1 MLSLIEMS
9 ITGAILITAIIVLRA
24 LAINRIPKKAFLIL
38 WGAAL
43 ARLILPFRLS
53 SPVSIYR
60 AAGDA
65 VRRSSPERATEHVF
79 RPLLAAGGNA
89 GDAIRQISPFLV
101 LWFTGMLLLALAF
114 LMTHLKSR
122 AAYLTALPVEN
133 DYIKGWMDSHRLRRP
148 IQVRYSDQIGA
159 PLTYGI
165 LWPVLLL
172 PKNMNWKD
180 EETMG
185 YILAHE
191 LSHIRRFDALTKWIL
206 AAVLCIH
213 WFNPLVWAMYILANR
228 DLELSCDEAVLRQY
242 GHNSRS
248 SYALALVGMEEQRTC
263 PAPLSSC
270 FSRQALKERIIA
282 IMNSRPLTF
291 GSILAACA
299 LIAVTIALFATT
311 APSSGRT
318 NPAYTPATDQI
329 ALQETGAPQ
338 TASAIVPND
347 SEPLGDTEASE
358 FFRDNNFFED
368 DFFKNNNFDK
378 MGNEDY
384 KERTSEEETYIPL
397 YTSEQYNRLIDALT
411 IPDYKDMSIA
421 EFNRRIYASLSDE
434 ESNDDS
440 LFFIYMKVLSSLPEA
455 DPNAEY
461 LINTVQISLEEYS
474 SRMNEVYSGK
484 RTDPEYFGSAVIVR
498 NDDVFGDPVPISY
511 GNAEYSFTYRIL
523 DQNNL
528 TVSERDLFLQKIIKA
543 AQENLELH
551 GKENLTQE
559 EYSEALQEAGR
570 AASTPEIEFTGC
582 EINYLEIY

>member
-65 VRRSSPERATEHVF
+65 VRRSSPERATGHVF

-89 GDAIRQISPFLV
+89 GDTIRQISPFLV

-114 LMTHLKSR
+114 LIIHLKSR
-122 AAYLTALPVEN
+122 ATYLTALPVEN
-133 DYIKGWMDSHRLRRP
+133 GYIKGWMDSHRLRRP

-172 PKNMNWKD
+172 PKSMNWKD

-291 GSILAACA
+291 GSTLAACA
-299 LIAVTIALFATT
+299 LIAVTVALFATT

-318 NPAYTPATDQI
+318 SPAYTTATDQI
-329 ALQETGAPQ
+329 ALQETSAPL
-338 TASAIVPND
+338 TDSAVIPND
-347 SEPLGDTEASE
+347 SEP
-358 FFRDNNFFED
+358 RDNNFFED
-368 DFFKNNNFDK
+368 DFFKDNDFDK
-378 MGNEDY
+378 IDNEDY
-384 KERTSEEETYIPL
+384 KERTPEEETYVPL

-421 EFNRRIYASLSDE
+421 EFNRRIYTALSDE
-434 ESNDDS
+434 KANDDS
-440 LFFIYMKVLSSLPEA
+440 LFLIYEEVLSSLPEQ

-461 LINTVQISLEEYS
+461 LINTVQISLEEYN
-474 SRMNEVYSGK
+474 SRMHEVYSGE

-498 NDDVFGDPVPISY
+498 NDDVFGDPVSISY
-511 GNAEYSFTYRIL
+511 GNVEYSFTYRIL
-523 DQNNL
+523 DQDKL
-528 TVSERDLFLQKIIKA
+528 TVIERDQFLQKIIQA

-551 GKENLTQE
+551 WKENLTEE
-559 EYSEALQEAGR
+559 EYGDALQKAGK

-582 EINYLEIY
+582 EINYLEID

>member
-60 AAGDA
+60 AAGDV

-79 RPLLAAGGNA
+79 RPLLTAGGNA

-114 LMTHLKSR
+114 LITHLKSR

-133 DYIKGWMDSHRLRRP
+133 GYIKGWMNSHRLRRP

-172 PKNMNWKD
+172 PKSMNWKD

-299 LIAVTIALFATT
+299 LIAVTVALFATT

-318 NPAYTPATDQI
+318 SPAYTTGTDQI
-329 ALQETGAPQ
+329 ALWETSEPLAD
-338 TASAIVPND
+338 SAVVPND
-347 SEPLGDTEASE
+347 SELRENSL
-358 FFRDNNFFED
+358 FEDD
-368 DFFKNNNFDK
+368 DFFKDDDFLEDDDFDK
-378 MGNEDY
+378 IDNEDY
-384 KERTSEEETYIPL
+384 KERNQEEGAYVPL

-421 EFNRRIYASLSDE
+421 EFNRRIYTALSDE
-434 ESNDDS
+434 KANDDS
-440 LFFIYMKVLSSLPEA
+440 LFLIYEEVLSSLPEE

-461 LINTVQISLEEYS
+461 LINTVQISLEEYN
-474 SRMNEVYSGK
+474 SRMNEVYSGE

-498 NDDVFGDPVPISY
+498 NDDVFGKPVSISY

-523 DQNNL
+523 DRDNL

-551 GKENLTQE
+551 WKENLTEE
-559 EYSEALQEAGR
+559 EYGAALQEAGK

-582 EINYLEIY
+582 EVNYLEID

>member
-38 WGAAL
+38 WGSAL

-79 RPLLAAGGNA
+79 RPLLAVGDNA

-114 LMTHLKSR
+114 LMIHLKSR
-122 AAYLTALPVEN
+122 ATYLTALPVEN
-133 DYIKGWMDSHRLRRP
+133 GYIKGWMDSHRLRRP
-148 IQVRYSDQIGA
+148 IQVRYLDQIGA

-172 PKNMNWKD
+172 PKSMNWKD

-299 LIAVTIALFATT
+299 LIAVTVALFATT

-318 NPAYTPATDQI
+318 SPAYTTDTDQI
-329 ALQETGAPQ
+329 ALQETSTPLAD
-338 TASAIVPND
+338 SAEIPND
-347 SEPLGDTEASE
+347 SEP
-358 FFRDNNFFED
+358 RDNNFFED
-368 DFFKNNNFDK
+368 DFFEHDDLEDDDFDK
-378 MGNEDY
+378 IDNEDY
-384 KERTSEEETYIPL
+384 KERTPEEETYVPL

-421 EFNRRIYASLSDE
+421 EFNRRINTVISDE

-461 LINTVQISLEEYS
+461 LINTVQISLKEYS

-511 GNAEYSFTYRIL
+511 GYAEYSFTYRIL
-523 DQNNL
+523 DQDNL

-543 AQENLELH
+543 AQENLELQ

-559 EYSEALQEAGR
+559 EYSEALQEAGK

>member
-24 LAINRIPKKAFLIL
+24 LTINRIPKKAFLIL

-79 RPLLAAGGNA
+79 RPLLVVGGNPEN
-89 GDAIRQISPFLV
+89 AIRQISPFLV

-114 LMTHLKSR
+114 LIIHLKSR

-133 DYIKGWMDSHRLRRP
+133 GYVRGWMDSHRLRRP

-172 PKNMNWKD
+172 PKSMNWKD

-291 GSILAACA
+291 GSILASCA
-299 LIAVTIALFATT
+299 LITVTVALFATT

-318 NPAYTPATDQI
+318 SPAYTPDTDQT
-329 ALQETGAPQ
+329 ALRETSAPP
-338 TASAIVPND
+338 ADPAVVPND
-347 SEPLGDTEASE
+347 SEPRENTL
-358 FFRDNNFFED
+358 FED
-368 DFFKNNNFDK
+368 DFFKDNNFDK
-378 MGNEDY
+378 MDNADY
-384 KERTSEEETYIPL
+384 KERNPEEEAYAPR
-397 YTSEQYNRLIDALT
+397 YTSEQYNRLINALT

-421 EFNRRIYASLSDE
+421 EFNRRVYAALSDE
-434 ESNDDS
+434 KANDDS
-440 LFFIYMKVLSSLPEA
+440 LFFIYYEVLSFLPEE

-461 LINTVQISLEEYS
+461 LINTVQISLEEYN
-474 SRMNEVYSGK
+474 SRMHEVYSGE

-498 NDDVFGDPVPISY
+498 NDDVFGDPVSISY
-511 GNAEYSFTYRIL
+511 GNVEYSFTYRIL
-523 DQNNL
+523 DQDNL
-528 TVSERDLFLQKIIKA
+528 TVSERDLFLQKIIQSV
-543 AQENLELH
+543 QENLELH
-551 GKENLTQE
+551 WKENLTEE
-559 EYSEALQEAGR
+559 EYGNALQEAGK
-570 AASTPEIEFTGC
+570 AASTPEIEFIGC
-582 EINYLEIY
+582 EINYLEID